1 MKLVPTNPMNR
12 VLMTIL
18 LFEAICC
25 GLAIPGMIQ
34 VADASVGLA
43 FGLGGTALV
52 LCLAAS
58 GTLRRPFG
66 WVLAWAAQAACIA
79 LGFAVAMMFA
89 VGAMFALLFVISFVL
104 GRRLEATR
112 TAG

>member
-18 LFEAICC
+18 IFEAICC

-34 VADASVGLA
+34 VGEAPVGLA
-43 FGLGGTALV
+43 FGLGGAALL
-52 LCLAAS
+52 LCLAAA
-58 GTLRRPFG
+58 GTLRRPIG
-66 WVLAWAAQAACIA
+66 SVLGWAAQVACVA

-89 VGAMFALLFVISFVL
+89 VGAMFLLLYVISFML
-104 GRRLEATR
+104 GRRLQAAKTI
-112 TAG
+112 G

>member
-1 MKLVPTNPMNR
+1 MRLVPNNPMNR

-34 VADASVGLA
+34 VGAAPVGLS

-52 LCLAAS
+52 LCLAAA
-58 GTLRRPFG
+58 GTLRRPIG
-66 WVLAWAAQAACIA
+66 WVLAWAAQLACVA
-79 LGFAVAMMFA
+79 LGFAVSMMFA
-89 VGAMFALLFVISFVL
+89 VGAMFFVLFLISFIL
-104 GRRLEATR
+104 GRRLEAAR

>member
-1 MKLVPTNPMNR
+1 M
-12 VLMTIL
+12 
-18 LFEAICC
+18 
-25 GLAIPGMIQ
+25 
-34 VADASVGLA
+34 
-43 FGLGGTALV
+43 

-66 WVLAWAAQAACIA
+66 WVLAWAAQVACIA

-104 GRRLEATR
+104 GRRLEKPPGRRAEAVR
-112 TAG
+112 ISG